1 MVSDGYLRRH
11 IAHYRGAGDAAV
23 VGLLDIIQTY
33 VLEALSREGYFDRGL
48 VFKGGT
54 ALRKFFLGPAGRFS
68 TDLDF
73 VVSPGSQLREE
84 ILLWLSE
91 GFELFDVSCRIS
103 LIDDRRGALE
113 GSTPLGDIEIRSM
126 VEFSDRGTWLRPV
139 LCPPIEFA
147 FHDGLEFDSQSVPI
161 AEFHEIL
168 AEKLAAIWRR
178 GHARDLYDL
187 AFLGRRALNE
197 SLLRR
202 LTFLKVYADVAEG
215 ISRGPFDPEELISS
229 RLASVTGWNDLGLL
243 SAPPDPT
250 SLTREVVN
258 RYGFLG
264 EPNAIE
270 QTISRTSLSDRN
282 L

>member
-1 MVSDGYLRRH
+1 M
-11 IAHYRGAGDAAV
+11 
-23 VGLLDIIQTY
+23 
-33 VLEALSREGYFDRGL
+33 
-48 VFKGGT
+48 FKGGT
-54 ALRKFFLGPAGRFS
+54 ALRKFFLGSAGRFS

-91 GFELFDVSCRIS
+91 GSELFDVSFRIS
-103 LIDDRRGALE
+103 LIDDRRGELE
-113 GSTPLGDIEIRSM
+113 GSTPLGGIEIRSM

-139 LCPPIEFA
+139 LCPPMRFA
-147 FHDGLEFDSQSVPI
+147 FHDGLEFDLLPFPI
-161 AEFHEIL
+161 TELHEIL

-197 SLLRR
+197 ALLRR

-215 ISRGPFDPEELISS
+215 ISRGPFDPEELINS
-229 RLASVTGWNDLGLL
+229 RFASVTGWNDLGLL
-243 SAPPDPT
+243 SASPDPT
-250 SLTREVVN
+250 SLTKEVVN
-258 RYGFLG
+258 RYGFLR
-264 EPNAIE
+264 ELNAIE

-282 L
+282 LVDSCIKELGTSFSK